1 MSRNSRMASTT
12 DVVQNYQSMF
22 AYRYTAE
29 DKEYQ
34 KYLQRSAIPPPLIED
49 WMNSEPSGPSV
60 FEILQNYKNKF
71 AHRFTSEDEEY
82 QKYVQ
87 RPADPPPL
95 VEDWQNRSGGH
106 QRYRDREPS
115 APSMFEI
122 LQNYKNKFAH
132 RFTSEDEE
140 YQKYVQRPADPPP
153 LVEDWRNRSGGHQ
166 RYRDRFRDSHQFRNR
181 GHGYDHPG
189 GYRSDQWHEKGYGS
203 NYQQHQH
210 GQSSFPQQGWPPRSY
225 GSYFQEPRYGRY

>member
-1 MSRNSRMASTT
+1 MDRDSIDFMSRNSRMASTT

-106 QRYRDREPS
+106 QRYRDR
-115 APSMFEI
+115 
-122 LQNYKNKFAH
+122 
-132 RFTSEDEE
+132 
-140 YQKYVQRPADPPP
+140 
-153 LVEDWRNRSGGHQ
+153 
-166 RYRDRFRDSHQFRNR
+166 FRDSHQFRNR

>member
-1 MSRNSRMASTT
+1 MDRDSIDFMSRNSRMASTT

-82 QKYVQ
+82 Q
-87 RPADPPPL
+87 
-95 VEDWQNRSGGH
+95 N
-106 QRYRDREPS
+106 EPS